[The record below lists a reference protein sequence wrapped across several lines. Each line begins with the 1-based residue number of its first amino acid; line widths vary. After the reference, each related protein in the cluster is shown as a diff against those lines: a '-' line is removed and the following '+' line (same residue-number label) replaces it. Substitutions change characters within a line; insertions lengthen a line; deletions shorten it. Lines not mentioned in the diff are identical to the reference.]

1 LPECC
6 RASLRRGR
14 SAERKADWG
23 DRVNLGL
30 TAGILGQ
37 VAEAAPNPTEY
48 IVHHITFLTN
58 RPPHGIADF
67 AVINYDSVF
76 FSVLLAVV
84 FGGVSYLAA
93 RKATAGVPSRFQG
106 FVEWVVEWVDSQVRD
121 AYHEKSRL
129 IAPLA
134 LTIFCWVL
142 LFNLMDVI
150 PIDLLPH
157 AANAAGVGHLRIVPS
172 TDLNIVFGLSLTV
185 FVLILFYS
193 VKMKGFWGFLGELA
207 LNPFKSQNIVIQ
219 ILYVP
224 INLLMELPS
233 FLARP
238 VSLALRLYGNMFA
251 GEMVFALI
259 ALLTLSRGTAALTTP
274 GGWVWIVLQ
283 VLLGVLWS
291 FFDAFVALLQA
302 FIFMMLTIVYLSQA
316 SQHH

>member
-1 LPECC
+1 M
-6 RASLRRGR
+6 
-14 SAERKADWG
+14 
-23 DRVNLGL
+23 NLGL

-37 VAEAAPNPTEY
+37 VAEEAPNPTEY

-58 RPPHGIADF
+58 RAPHGIADF

-93 RKATAGVPSRFQG
+93 RRATAGVPGKFQG

-121 AYHEKSRL
+121 AYQEKSRL

-150 PIDLLPH
+150 PIDLFPH
-157 AANAAGVGHLRIVPS
+157 AAHAAGFEHLRIVPS

-193 VKMKGFWGFLGELA
+193 VKMKGLGGFIGQFA
-207 LNPFKSQNIVIQ
+207 LNPFKSQNVLLQ
-219 ILYVP
+219 ALYVP
-224 INLLMELPS
+224 INLVMEVPS

-259 ALLTLSRGTAALTTP
+259 ALLTLSKGAASLATP
-274 GGWVWIVLQ
+274 GGWVWVLIQ
-283 VLLGVLWS
+283 VALGIIWS
-291 FFDAFVALLQA
+291 LFDAFVALLQA